1 MFLKEYIITVYRSV
15 KSLLTG
21 MKITGYYFTHPKQIV
36 TQEYPDNRATLQMF
50 ERFKGEVTMPHNL
63 NNEHRCTGCQAC
75 EIACPNGTI
84 KIITKQEFTAD
95 GKKKKRL
102 DTFIYHHDMC
112 TLCNMCI
119 ISCPSDAII
128 MAQTFEHSVYD
139 KKKLKKVLNA
149 PDSKLMEGIE

>member
-1 MFLKEYIITVYRSV
+1 MFLKEYIITIYRSV
-15 KSLLTG
+15 KSLITG
-21 MKITGYYFTHPKQIV
+21 MKITGYYFLHPKKIV

-50 ERFKGEVTMPHNL
+50 ERFKGEVVMPHNAS
-63 NNEHRCTGCQAC
+63 NEHRCTGCQAC

-84 KIITKQEFTAD
+84 KIITKQELVPD

-102 DTFIYHHDMC
+102 DTFVYHHDMC

-119 ISCPSDAII
+119 VSCPSEAIV

-139 KKKLKKVLNA
+139 KKLLKKTLNA
-149 PDSKLMEGIE
+149 PHSKLMEGVE